1 MSEQQE
7 TFSGSP
13 PTSSHPAYNMDFII
27 DFFDSTKNTSQLPAS
42 SSFIQLVETAK
53 ENKTSNLNLSSSVG
67 EEVTPPPL
75 IVLLMIV
82 MFVVFHSR

>member
-13 PTSSHPAYNMDFII
+13 PTSSHPTYNMDFII
-27 DFFDSTKNTSQLPAS
+27 DFFDPTKNTSQLPAS
-42 SSFIQLVETAK
+42 SSFIQLVETVK
-53 ENKTSNLNLSSSVG
+53 ENMTSILNLSSSVG
-67 EEVTPPPL
+67 EEVAPPPL

-82 MFVVFHSR
+82 LLVVFHSR